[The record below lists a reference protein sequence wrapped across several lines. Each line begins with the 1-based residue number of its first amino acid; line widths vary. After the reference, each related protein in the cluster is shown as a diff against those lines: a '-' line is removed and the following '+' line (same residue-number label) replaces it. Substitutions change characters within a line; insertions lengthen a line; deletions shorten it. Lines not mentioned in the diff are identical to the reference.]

1 MKHFDAKKIINH
13 ARVLRSE
20 MTESEKV
27 LWKELRGRRLGGFKF
42 LRQHPL
48 LYHGNLLKYNY
59 FIADFYCSQKKAVI
73 ELDGYVHNSQK
84 AYDEYRDNELK
95 TMGYNILRIRNE
107 ELTDISAAKSKIL
120 TFLSSIN

>member
-1 MKHFDAKKIINH
+1 MKHFDTKKIINH

-48 LYHGNLLKYNY
+48 LYHGNLLRYNY
-59 FIADFYCSQKKAVI
+59 FIADFYCSEKKAVI
-73 ELDGYVHNSQK
+73 ELDGNVHNSQK

-95 TMGYNILRIRNE
+95 IMGYNILRIRNE

-120 TFLSSIN
+120 TFLSSIT

>member
-1 MKHFDAKKIINH
+1 VKHFDAKKIINH